1 MNTKCFVTLALAAGF
16 IGGLTSRYCGPT
28 PVYAQS
34 PASPP
39 EIRAQKFVLVDE
51 NGVAREV
58 FGIEKNGAPEIEIT
72 DSKGRVFATVF
83 ADWSVQHGILAD
95 SFVPGPK
102 KPTLLPIKP

>member
-1 MNTKCFVTLALAAGF
+1 MNTKCPLTLALAAGF
-16 IGGLTSRYCGPT
+16 IGGLTSRYCGPA

-34 PASPP
+34 PPSPP
-39 EIRAQKFVLVDE
+39 EIRAQKFILIDE
-51 NGVAREV
+51 NGVARGV
-58 FGIEKNGAPEIEIT
+58 FGIEKNGAPEVEII

-83 ADWSVQHGILAD
+83 TDWSAQHGFLAA